1 MFIGEFHH
9 SVDSKGRLIIPAL
22 FREMLGERCVITRG
36 IDQCLFIYPLS
47 EWKLLLEKINGL
59 PVNRKDARQFARFFL
74 SGAIECEFDKQ
85 GRINI
90 STPLMTYA
98 ELIKDCVVIGVSNRI
113 EVWDTIKW
121 ESYFAT
127 SIDCISDIAENIGFD
142 L

>member
-47 EWKLLLEKINGL
+47 EWRLLLGKINGL
-59 PVNRKDARQFARFFL
+59 PVNRKDARQFVRFFL

-113 EVWDTIKW
+113 EVWDNVKW

>member
-9 SVDSKGRLIIPAL
+9 SVDAKGGLMIPSL
-22 FREMLGERCVITRG
+22 FRELLGERCVITRG

-47 EWKLLLEKINGL
+47 EWRMLLEKINAL

-85 GRINI
+85 GRVNH

-98 ELIKDCVVIGVSNRI
+98 ELIKDCVVIGVANRI
-113 EVWDTIKW
+113 EV
-121 ESYFAT
+121 
-127 SIDCISDIAENIGFD
+127 
-142 L
+142 

>member
-113 EVWDTIKW
+113 EVWDNVKW

>member
-9 SVDSKGRLIIPAL
+9 SVDAKGRLIIPAL
-22 FREMLGERCVITRG
+22 FRQLLGERCVITRG

-47 EWKLLLEKINGL
+47 EWHMLLEKINAL

-85 GRINI
+85 GRVNL

-98 ELIKDCVVIGVSNRI
+98 ELIKDCVVIGVANRI
-113 EVWDTIKW
+113 EVWDKTKW
-121 ESYFAT
+121 EGYFVT
-127 SIDCISDIAENIGFD
+127 SMDCISDIAENIGFD